1 MELYLEVT
9 LLVAFNST
17 LEKAFAIGILA
28 PGGRRFQST
37 ESLGELK
44 SLIETSGLN
53 LIHEQMA
60 EVRDIHPATFIGRGK
75 QEEIGR
81 LIADLQPQVVLMDTE
96 LSPIQHRNLEK
107 MWEVRVMDRTGIIL
121 DIFAQRAKSKE
132 GKLQVELAQYQYLLP
147 RLTRLWTHL
156 SKQRGG
162 GVGLRGPGETQL
174 EVDRRRARERI
185 TQIKKNLER
194 VSLSRHIHRQN
205 RQAVPIPTVSLVGYT
220 NAGKSTLFNAL
231 VRAGELAED
240 KLFATLDP
248 KTKKLRLPSGR
259 MILLS
264 DTVGFIRNLP
274 HELVESFKSTFEEV
288 ADADVL
294 LHVMDASHDS
304 RDQQEFTVKKV
315 LSDLQ
320 LSHKPVIEVYNKIDR
335 SPMDRPGGIAV
346 SGLTGEGLPAL
357 LLEIETVLARFDQR
371 VRLFIPH
378 GDGRALSDVYT
389 HGTVLSREF
398 CADGATVEVNLS
410 AKWHN
415 MYQKYACVE

>member
-1 MELYLEVT
+1 MHKPLP
-9 LLVAFNST
+9 
-17 LEKAFAIGILA
+17 EKAFAIGILA
-28 PGGRRFQST
+28 PGSRRYQAL

-44 SLIETSGLN
+44 SLIETCGLE
-53 LIHEQMA
+53 LIHDQLA
-60 EVRDIHPATFIGRGK
+60 DVREIHPATFIGKGK
-75 QEEIGR
+75 LEEIR
-81 LIADLQPQVVLMDTE
+81 CLVEKLKPAVVMVDME

-107 MWEVRVMDRTGIIL
+107 SWNVRVVDRTGIIL

-147 RLTRLWTHL
+147 RLTGLWTHL

-194 VSLSRHIHRQN
+194 VSLSRQIHRQN
-205 RQAVPIPTVSLVGYT
+205 RQAVPIPTVSLIGYT

-231 VRAGELAED
+231 VNAAVLAED

-274 HELVESFKSTFEEV
+274 HQLVESFKSTFEEV
-288 ADADVL
+288 SEADVL
-294 LHVMDASHDS
+294 LHVIDASHPA
-304 RDQQEFTVKKV
+304 RDQQEFTVKQV
-315 LSDLQ
+315 LSELQ
-320 LSHKPVIEVYNKIDR
+320 LANKPTIEVYNKLDIA
-335 SPMDRPGGIAV
+335 PMFRPGGVAV
-346 SGLTGEGLPAL
+346 SALTGEGLHDVL
-357 LLEIETVLARFDQR
+357 LAIEAELAKFDRR

-378 GDGRALSDVYT
+378 TDGRAMNDVFT
-389 HGTVLSREF
+389 HGTVHSREF
-398 CADGATVEVNLS
+398 SDSGALIEVNLS
-410 AKWHN
+410 DKWHN
-415 MYQKYACVE
+415 RYQKYACV